1 MGWWT
6 MSCELYLCIYAREFP
21 VQAMLRFR
29 PELRQKPVVVM
40 EGEVPFQ
47 QVCSFNHPAHK
58 LGVFAGMSRAE
69 MDSFPSVTLLKRS
82 TAEERAARLTLLES
96 AGSFS
101 PRIEEISGN
110 YTFGCVLD
118 IAGSEKLFGPPQR
131 IAMRIKESLAT
142 LGLRTSI
149 AVSSNFHTAV
159 CLARGTYSNQPPTV
173 VPTGAERH
181 ALAHLPLSVLDISPE
196 HTETFSQWGVTT
208 LGVLAMLPEKDLIAR
223 LGQEGKRLRQLARGE
238 SSHLFLPI
246 DPVISLEERI
256 ELDTPVEVLDS
267 LLFGVSLM
275 LDQLI
280 ARAAARILS
289 LAVITAELGM
299 DGGGLHTRIVRP
311 ALPTNEKQLW
321 LKLLHLDWIAHPPKA
336 GVVSMLLR
344 AETGIVGKVQLG
356 LFSPQLPEPG
366 RLDVTMARIRAIVG
380 EERAG
385 SVELKD
391 TYEPDAFRM
400 KPFSV
405 ITSHA
410 DKLHE
415 PKLPAAVMRCLR
427 PAENAAMTLRNN
439 CPHIFYFRGIAYE
452 TDKCYGPWR
461 ATGGWWTEGR
471 WSIEEWDIVARLRD
485 PSFTGRPGSQLLCCM
500 TRDHIENRWQV
511 QALYD

>member
-1 MGWWT
+1 
-6 MSCELYLCIYAREFP
+6 MSCELYLCIHAPEFP

-29 PELRQKPVVVM
+29 PELRHKPIAVM

-47 QVCSFNHPAHK
+47 QVCSFNDSAYK
-58 LGVFAGMSRAE
+58 LGVAAGMSRAE
-69 MDSFPSVTLLKRS
+69 MDSFPSTILLKRS
-82 TAEERAARLTLLES
+82 ASEEQSIRLALLES
-96 AGSFS
+96 AGNFS
-101 PRIEEISGN
+101 PRIEELSGQN
-110 YTFGCVLD
+110 TFGCVLD

-131 IAMRIKESLAT
+131 IAMRIKEALAT
-142 LGLRTSI
+142 LKIHASI
-149 AVSSNFHTAV
+149 AISSNFHTAI
-159 CLARGTYSNQPPTV
+159 CLAHGSSSTQSSII

-181 ALAHLPLSVLDISPE
+181 ALADLPLAVLDLSPE
-196 HTETFSQWGVTT
+196 LAETFSQWGVTT

-223 LGQEGKRLRQLARGE
+223 LGQEGKRLRQMARGE

-246 DPVISLEERI
+246 DPVFLLEDRI
-256 ELDTPVEVLDS
+256 ELETPVEVLDS

-289 LAVITAELGM
+289 LAVVTAELGL
-299 DGGGLHTRIVRP
+299 DGGGLHTRVVRP

-321 LKLLHLDWIAHPPKA
+321 LKLLHLDLIANPPNA

-380 EERAG
+380 EERVG

-391 TYEPDAFRM
+391 THEPDAFRM

-405 ITSHA
+405 ITAPANDFHQ
-410 DKLHE
+410 
-415 PKLPAAVMRCLR
+415 PKLPSAVMRRLR

-452 TDKCYGPWR
+452 TEKSYGPWR

-485 PSFTGRPGSQLLCCM
+485 PSYTSRIGSQFLCCM
-500 TRDHIENRWQV
+500 TRDVVANRWQV
-511 QALYD
+511 QAMYD

>member
-1 MGWWT
+1 

-21 VQAMLRFR
+21 IQTMLRLR
-29 PELRQKPVVVM
+29 PDLRQKPVAVM

-47 QVCSFNHPAHK
+47 QVCSFNHSAHR
-58 LGVFAGMSRAE
+58 LGVVAGMSRAE
-69 MDSFPSVTLLKRS
+69 MDRFPSATLLKRS
-82 TAEERAARLTLLES
+82 AAQEQSARVALLES
-96 AGSFS
+96 AGNFS
-101 PRIEEISGN
+101 PRIEEIHGN
-110 YTFGCVLD
+110 CTFGCVLD

-142 LGLRTSI
+142 LGIRASI
-149 AVSSNFHTAV
+149 IVSSNFHTAV
-159 CLARGTYSNQPPTV
+159 CLARGTYSSQSPTV
-173 VPTGAERH
+173 VPAGTERH
-181 ALAHLPLSVLDISPE
+181 ALAGLPLSVFDISPE
-196 HTETFSQWGVTT
+196 HAETFSQWGVTT
-208 LGVLAMLPEKDLIAR
+208 LGILAMLPEKDLIAR
-223 LGQEGKRLRQLARGE
+223 LGPEGKRLRELARGE
-238 SSHLFLPI
+238 SPHLFLPI
-246 DPVISLEERI
+246 DPVIALEEHI
-256 ELDTPVEVLDS
+256 ELDTPVEVLDT

-280 ARAAARILS
+280 ARATARILS
-289 LAVITAELGM
+289 LAVLTSELCL
-299 DGGGLHTRIVRP
+299 DGGRLHTRAVRP

-321 LKLLHLDWIAHPPKA
+321 LKLLHLDWIAHPPDA
-336 GVVSMLLR
+336 AVVSMLLR
-344 AETGIVGKVQLG
+344 AQTGIVGKVQLG

-391 TYEPDAFRM
+391 THEPDGFRM

-405 ITSHA
+405 ITAPA
-410 DKLHE
+410 DKSHE
-415 PKLPAAVMRCLR
+415 PRLPAAVMRRLR
-427 PAENAAMTLRNN
+427 PAEHAAMTLRDN

-452 TDKCYGPWR
+452 TEKSYGPWR

-485 PSFTGRPGSQLLCCM
+485 QSTTSPPSSQLLCCM
-500 TRDHIENRWQV
+500 TRDCIANCWQV